1 MTADLLKMVAL
12 ELLLNSQIPP
22 KVNHTMGF
30 ALVMLITRQAGP
42 EQVEHVNALTPTFTY
57 RIQAELTQSQA
68 EGNKKA
74 KFN

>member
-1 MTADLLKMVAL
+1 MVAL
-12 ELLLNSQIPP
+12 ELLLNSQVPP
-22 KVNHTMGF
+22 KVNRTTGF
-30 ALVMLITRQAGP
+30 ALGMLVTRQAGA
-42 EQVEHVNALTPTFTY
+42 EQLEHVNALTPTFTY

>member
-1 MTADLLKMVAL
+1 MTADWLKMVAL
-12 ELLLNSQIPP
+12 ELLLNSQVPP
-22 KVNHTMGF
+22 KVNCTIGF
-30 ALVMLITRQAGP
+30 TLVMLVTRQA
-42 EQVEHVNALTPTFTY
+42 EHVNALTPTFTY